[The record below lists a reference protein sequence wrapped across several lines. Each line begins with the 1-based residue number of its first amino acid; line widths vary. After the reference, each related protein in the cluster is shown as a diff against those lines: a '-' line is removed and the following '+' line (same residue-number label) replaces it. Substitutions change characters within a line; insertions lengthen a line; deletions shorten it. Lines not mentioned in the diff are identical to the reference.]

1 MAQETSL
8 PNPSLKPSTKG
19 WFPPL
24 TEPAERASADA
35 VPGSTAGAGSDVSA
49 VVTPSS
55 LALAEPTSPPPDTAA
70 ASQFGVQSS
79 SPSIWERGVGEG
91 FRPDTQS
98 ITVSGGGT
106 YGIDAF
112 GSRQRHHLA
121 IGSVTYGHMLGHV
134 VGEGHWWRGNP
145 EFRLEL
151 FSGAQYDP
159 GTRWLVGL
167 TPHLR
172 YNFATGTRWIPF
184 VDAGAG
190 VTATSIGPPD
200 LSGTFEFNLQP
211 GTGVQW
217 FIKENLALSLEARYL
232 HMSCAGIHDPN
243 LGLNG
248 VSGLLGIACFF

>member
-8 PNPSLKPSTKG
+8 PGPSLKPSPNG
-19 WFPPL
+19 AFPL
-24 TEPAERASADA
+24 LAGPAVA
-35 VPGSTAGAGSDVSA
+35 VPTGADPGFTAGAGLGASGLA
-49 VVTPSS
+49 APSP
-55 LALAEPTSPPPDTAA
+55 LALAEPSSPPPDTAA
-70 ASQFGVQSS
+70 ASRFGLESS
-79 SPSIWERGVGEG
+79 RQSIWEHGVGEG

-121 IGSVTYGHMLGHV
+121 IGSLTYGHMLGHV

-145 EFRLEL
+145 ELRLEL

-159 GTRWLVGL
+159 DTRWFVGL

-172 YNFATGTRWIPF
+172 YNFMTGTRWIPF

-200 LSGTFEFNLQP
+200 LSGTFELNLQP

-217 FIKENLALSLEARYL
+217 FIKDNLALTLEARYI
-232 HMSCAGIHDPN
+232 HWSCAGINNPN

-248 VSGLLGIACFF
+248 ITALLGIAYFF